1 MQQQVQKSYQQRE
14 PMRFCVGR
22 FFFTLFSSK
31 SHVVKS
37 LLMIPFLVREHKPNV
52 LIWAMD
58 FFSAFEKLMEKKSY

>member
-1 MQQQVQKSYQQRE
+1 MQQQVQKSYQQRK

-22 FFFTLFSSK
+22 FFFYLFSSK
-31 SHVVKS
+31 SYVVKS